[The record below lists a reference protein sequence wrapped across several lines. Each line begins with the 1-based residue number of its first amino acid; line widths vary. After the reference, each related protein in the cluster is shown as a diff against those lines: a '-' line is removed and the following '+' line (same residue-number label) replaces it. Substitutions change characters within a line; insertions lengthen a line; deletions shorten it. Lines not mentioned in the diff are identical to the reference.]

1 MHIYFA
7 PLEGVT
13 DVIYRR
19 THAACFSGV
28 DKYFIPFVSP
38 THHLVFTPKER
49 RAVSPA
55 ENIGFHAVP
64 QILSKVSD
72 QFLWAA
78 RELHDLG
85 YVEVNLNLGC
95 PSGTVTGKG
104 KGSGMLRDLENLE
117 RFLDDIFA
125 HAPMAISIKTRIGFS
140 SEEEWHSIWALMSRY
155 PASEFIIHPRTRE
168 QFYKGTPCREAYAQ
182 ALQTTRSS
190 VVYNGDLFTTEDCQK
205 LMDTYPQTAA
215 LMMGRGLLANPSLAQ
230 ELRGGPKLTRET
242 LRHFHDR
249 LYQAYVENDPKNIA
263 LIRMRVVMN
272 HLACCF
278 VEPKKV
284 LKSIRK
290 AQNDAAYLQAVDRL
304 FGEYEMCE
312 MPRYHGPEELNF

>member
-1 MHIYFA
+1 MTIYFA

-38 THHLVFTPKER
+38 THHLVFTPKEK

-55 ENIGFHAVP
+55 ENAGYHAVP
-64 QILSKVSD
+64 QILSKVPE

-85 YVEVNLNLGC
+85 YQEVNLNLGC
-95 PSGTVTGKG
+95 PSGTITGKG
-104 KGSGMLRDLENLE
+104 KGSGMLRDLDHLE
-117 RFLDDIFA
+117 AFLDEIFA
-125 HAPMAISIKTRIGFS
+125 NTPMNISIKTRIGFDD
-140 SEEEWHSIWALMSRY
+140 EAEWEVVWALLSRY
-155 PASEFIIHPRTRE
+155 PASEFIIHPRTRT
-168 QFYKGTPCREAYAQ
+168 QFYKGTPYREAYAR
-182 ALQTTRSS
+182 ALQSAS
-190 VVYNGDLFTTEDCQK
+190 APMVYNGDLFTADDCRQVMEK
-205 LMDTYPQTAA
+205 FPQTSA
-215 LMMGRGLLANPSLAQ
+215 LMLGRGLLAYPTLAQ
-230 ELRGGPKLTRET
+230 EIQGGSKLTRET
-242 LRHFHDR
+242 LRDFHDR
-249 LYQAYVENDPKNIA
+249 LYDAYLRNDPKNVA

-284 LKSIRK
+284 LKAIRK
-290 AQNDAAYLQAVDRL
+290 AQNDAAYLQAVEKL
-304 FGEYEMCE
+304 FSEYEMCDS
-312 MPRYHGPEELNF
+312 PCYHGPEELNF

>member
-1 MHIYFA
+1 MTIYFA

-38 THHLVFTPKER
+38 THHLVFTPKEKR
-49 RAVSPA
+49 SVSPA
-55 ENIGFHAVP
+55 ENAGFHAVP
-64 QILSKVSD
+64 QILSKHAD

-78 RELHDLG
+78 RELRDLG
-85 YVEVNLNLGC
+85 YEEVNLNLGC

-104 KGSGMLRDLENLE
+104 KGSGMLRDLDHLE
-117 RFLDDIFA
+117 AFLDEIFA
-125 HAPMAISIKTRIGFS
+125 GAPTAISIKTRIGFAT
-140 SEEEWHSIWALMSRY
+140 EEEWGAIWSLLSRY
-155 PASEFIIHPRTRE
+155 PASEFIIHPRTRD
-168 QFYKGTPCREAYAQ
+168 QFYKGIPCREAYAH
-182 ALQTTRSS
+182 ALNGAASPM
-190 VVYNGDLFTTEDCQK
+190 VYNGDLFTPEDCRN
-205 LMDTYPQTAA
+205 LMETYPGTSA
-215 LMMGRGLLANPSLAQ
+215 LMLGRGLLAYPSLAQ
-230 ELRGGPKLTRET
+230 ELHGGPKLTRET
-242 LRHFHDR
+242 LRDFHDR
-249 LYQAYVENDPKNIA
+249 LYNAYLQNDPKNVA

-278 VEPKKV
+278 VEPRKV
-284 LKSIRK
+284 LKAIRK

-312 MPRYHGPEELNF
+312 TPQYHGPEELNF